1 MKKLH
6 VKKQGNNLL
15 KESQIGKEKVL
26 EKLGVM
32 ETGLTNVEVT
42 ERLAEFGPNQ
52 TVEEKKY
59 QICGSLFGRL
69 MIRLSIF

>member
-15 KESQIGKEKVL
+15 KESQMGKEKVL

-42 ERLAEFGPNQ
+42 ERLA
-52 TVEEKKY
+52 
-59 QICGSLFGRL
+59 
-69 MIRLSIF
+69 